1 MLIAIPFKETD
12 IDSRYYGEKVISHIY
27 NTETD
32 KNIPVPLDLFEIF
45 LMKNRDFQYNMLLD
59 EYVVIK
65 ENK

>member
-12 IDSRYYGEKVISHIY
+12 IVSRYYGEKVISHIY